1 MNPTAPTVRWHKN
14 FNRLLAGSLTILLS
28 SCASLK
34 PPKTLFITY
43 GADAERFEED
53 TAQLTKFF
61 DKYTKEFQRS
71 NPSINVVFITYKVS
85 EFANQIARDSSVNLG
100 PDLVITD
107 QYSAD
112 VLLARGLVTT
122 LPNQQYFDNAY
133 NQRIQATAKT
143 NAAYMFAPWLI
154 NTQIACFNKTKI
166 EKSPSTIQELEAISA
181 SGKRIGLAYNAYE
194 LIWTAGAQGAIPEL
208 SFLGSANTTKQAYPG
223 IQAWLQWLRRAA
235 FYQNISFHENSRELS
250 KKLKNNEL
258 DWTTCFGGS
267 QLEDLKKTMG
277 NKLGVAALPNGST
290 SIAFPTYYVYGFSLG
305 KNSSQSQ
312 RTMALKFI
320 KTNIN
325 TIAQRKIQ
333 LDDQGLLA
341 ANQNVSIPP
350 ESSKNL
356 TAINTSFNE
365 QAGTYTKEWQ
375 GIMGWLAPEA
385 TDSKNYLKRYFQ
397 ISNALRDL
405 TNGYL
410 STEEAFEI
418 ITNTPT
424 N

>member
-1 MNPTAPTVRWHKN
+1 MNPTAPTVRWPKN

-43 GADAERFEED
+43 GADADDFRED
-53 TAQLTKFF
+53 TAQLTKFLG
-61 DKYTKEFQRS
+61 KYTKEFQRS
-71 NPSINVVFITYKVS
+71 NPSINVVFITYKTS
-85 EFANQIARDSSVNLG
+85 KFANQIARDSSVNLG

-112 VLLARGLVTT
+112 VLLTRGLVTT

-133 NQRIQATAKT
+133 NQRIQETAKT
-143 NAAYMFAPWLI
+143 NAGYMLAPWLI

-166 EKSPSTIQELEAISA
+166 EKPPSTIQELEALSA
-181 SGKRIGLAYNAYE
+181 SGKRIGLASNAYE
-194 LIWTAGAQGAIPEL
+194 LIWSAGAQGAIPEL
-208 SFLGSANTTKQAYPG
+208 SFLGSARTTKQAYPS
-223 IQAWLQWLRRAA
+223 IKAWLQWLRRAA
-235 FYQNISFHENSRELS
+235 LYQNISFHENTRELS

-258 DWTTCFGGS
+258 DWTTCFSG

-290 SIAFPTYYVYGFSLG
+290 SVAFPTYFVYGFSLG
-305 KNSSQSQ
+305 KNSSQFQ

-320 KTNIN
+320 KTNVN

-333 LDDQGLLA
+333 LDDQGWLA

-385 TDSKNYLKRYFQ
+385 TDSKNYLKRYLQ

-418 ITNTPT
+418 ITDTPT